1 MFVKQLGQDNAKIV
15 DVPESKPTKEE
26 LDERAKNKIRSIN
39 RVDLDTVVKILDK
52 DECKNLA
59 KKMQTPKKCDMQRL
73 KISCRERYPSG
84 HRSDIELHERQR
96 MPKMMTC
103 YSDLD
108 HTGDFESRG
117 STIDQVIVLDTHCVN
132 ILHECNEE
140 AG

>member
-1 MFVKQLGQDNAKIV
+1 M
-15 DVPESKPTKEE
+15 S
-26 LDERAKNKIRSIN
+26 
-39 RVDLDTVVKILDK
+39 
-52 DECKNLA
+52 ECKKLA
-59 KKMQTPKKCDMQRL
+59 KMMQTHSFVGCKARYTECDKQRL
-73 KISCRERYPSG
+73 NISCRERYPSG

-103 YSDLD
+103 YSNLD